1 MLLYRPDIFFFNLEF
16 FSQVRCSSQSL
27 FNYLKSIQNDRD
39 AMNSFCETLLKVF
52 EDNLLNDRWPIQSQ
66 SIWVAGLGRVK
77 VKNRNGTLPP
87 KYLPQPFQ
95 SLDLQK
101 GLKNSASNHQIFIVF
116 LQKVRRKSC
125 NPRGLKT
132 CQRVKETLVR
142 FFMEILVFLFMNI
155 KLIFS
160 IYDL

>member
-1 MLLYRPDIFFFNLEF
+1 MTWRFILCNLKKKAFKYWCSCIGQTFLKKKKLEF
-16 FSQVRCSSQSL
+16 FSQVRYSSQSL

-95 SLDLQK
+95 SLNLQK
-101 GLKNSASNHQIFIVF
+101 GLKNSVSNHQIFIVF
-116 LQKVRRKSC
+116 LQKVGR
-125 NPRGLKT
+125 
-132 CQRVKETLVR
+132 
-142 FFMEILVFLFMNI
+142 
-155 KLIFS
+155 
-160 IYDL
+160 